1 MKLTLSDYNY
11 TAMKFNFLTKF
22 RDIAI
27 WLPVLIFLL
36 ILPAVWA
43 DNALLDASLLSRQLA
58 LAIILPVIAAV
69 LIFIIIKGFKFT
81 FSRSEKVIFGGLAFF
96 MLMHFLSFVNA
107 VNYHEAIFRTAKE
120 FMFCT
125 WFFFVYQLLVAKP
138 EGRIALIKS
147 IVLMGCV
154 FVGIALVQLFKTDF
168 SSYNEAEE
176 NLSYF
181 LSQLMEK
188 VYSTCSN
195 KNLLASILFLI
206 TPLAVYCAI
215 YHIKTRD
222 WKSIIWISISALLTI
237 CSLVLIVLLLTR
249 AVYAALLLTT
259 VCAIVLIYIYIFI
272 IKPRKTG
279 NQAPLKIKIAL
290 VAAPISIIVL
300 GAAVVGLT
308 ETKFEQM
315 LTERI
320 MLTINPEKYHY
331 RSNETGET
339 AIAMRTIIWS
349 KTAQMIKEHPLIGS
363 GAGQW
368 QIMIPKYGVDEFNE
382 KLREGTLTYQRPHN
396 DFLWYAAEVGIP
408 GLIGYLVFLL
418 GTIYIGIRNI
428 LRSNSRKT
436 TLFNVIAV
444 STLIGMVLI
453 MSIDYPH
460 ERIEH
465 NIVYLTIA
473 ALILADAKLMKQ
485 CKTKEENP
493 QTDIKPTIAIMA
505 VGIAICAFGLQQS
518 IAFFSG
524 EHNGRRIWT
533 AHYNKNWNLV
543 MQLTHN
549 IEKRQYTLN
558 NFTVPMLYYRGFAE
572 SMLKQDDASIADF
585 QKALELHPYNIITL
599 NALGTAYNMKGDNDK
614 AIQEYNKVLTI
625 SPRNVEALTNIALSY
640 YNKKEFGKAIEHIG
654 KVNSK
659 SKYKPTNYQKI
670 SLAVS
675 RYAAIAEKDLYNEQ
689 KLNDWLKND
698 SRVAAALKKYQSG
711 EFEKWSDVLLPELGK

>member
-69 LIFIIIKGFKFT
+69 LIFIIIKGFRFT
-81 FSRSEKVIFGGLAFF
+81 FSRTEKVIFGGLAFF

-154 FVGIALVQLFKTDF
+154 FVGIALVQLYQTDF
-168 SSYNEAEE
+168 SSFFNAKE
-176 NLSYF
+176 NLSYY
-181 LSQLMEK
+181 LGKLMEN

-195 KNLLASILFLI
+195 KNLFASILFLT
-206 TPLAVYCAI
+206 TPLSAYCAI
-215 YHIKTRD
+215 YYIKTRS
-222 WKSIIWISISALLTI
+222 WKSIIWITISVLYTI

-259 VCAIVLIYIYIFI
+259 ICAIVLIYIYIFI
-272 IKPRKTG
+272 IKPRQTG
-279 NQAPLKIKIAL
+279 NKASLKLKIAL
-290 VAAPISIIVL
+290 TAITIMITAL
-300 GAAVVGLT
+300 GATIISLT
-308 ETKFEQM
+308 ETKFEKM

-339 AIAMRTIIWS
+339 AIAMRTIIWG
-349 KTAQMIKEHPLIGS
+349 KTVQMIKEHPFIGS

-368 QIMIPKYGVDEFNE
+368 QIMIPRYGVDELNE
-382 KLREGTLTYQRPHN
+382 KLREGALTYQRPHN
-396 DFLWYAAEVGIP
+396 DFLWYTAEVGIL
-408 GLIGYLVFLL
+408 GIIGYLIFFL

-428 LRSNSRKT
+428 WRCNSRETK
-436 TLFNVIAV
+436 LFNIIAV
-444 STLIGMVLI
+444 STLIGFVLI
-453 MSIDYPH
+453 MNIDYSH

-465 NIVYLTIA
+465 NLVYLSIA
-473 ALILADAKLMKQ
+473 ALILADAKLIARNKSS
-485 CKTKEENP
+485 EEN
-493 QTDIKPTIAIMA
+493 TLADIKPTITIMT
-505 VGIAICAFGLQQS
+505 VGIAICVLGLQQS
-518 IAFFSG
+518 IAFYNG
-524 EHNGRRIWT
+524 EHKARRIWV
-533 AHYNKNWNLV
+533 AYYQKNWNLII
-543 MQLTHN
+543 QLTHQSD
-549 IEKRQYTLN
+549 KQQYTLN
-558 NFTVPMLYYRGFAE
+558 NYSVPILYYRGFAE
-572 SMLKQDDASIADF
+572 SMLNKNNAAITDF
-585 QKALELHPYNIITL
+585 EKALKYTPYSIITL
-599 NALGTAYNMKGDNDK
+599 NALGTAYNLTGNNDN
-614 AIQEYNKVLTI
+614 AMEMYNRVLAM
-625 SPRNVEALTNIALSY
+625 SPRNVGALTYLAASY
-640 YNKKEFGKAIEHIG
+640 YNKKEFGLAIKYLG
-654 KVNSK
+654 KVNPNSNFK
-659 SKYKPTNYQKI
+659 TSVYPKI
-670 SLAVS
+670 SIAIC
-675 RYAAIAEKDLYNEQ
+675 RYAAIAEKNLYDEQ
-689 KLNDWLKND
+689 KLDAWLRD
-698 SRVAAALKKYQSG
+698 ESRVAASLVKYQNG